1 MTTGGETRVD
11 LDAGS
16 KSSSGGARA
25 VSSASAGE
33 TQPLTTPLRTAPGT
47 ATRRRPGRCS
57 LWTFNACAAA
67 LHAAWFVV
75 FVLLWALDTRPDG
88 TRRDVTYPLWV
99 SYATFGDRPEPP
111 VLALPGV
118 NAAAVR
124 ADLER
129 AFPDF
134 FRRPGLASPYPEC
147 TPPEGAK
154 VGTMRVL
161 PSWRDTGLV
170 FSLHWLIATF
180 FALSFLFQ
188 AAAAVIDAVAA
199 VRHRRHRRALMGD
212 DHANAARFVREDAA
226 DSAATPSVACWLR
239 FVEYAFSASVMV
251 VAVAL
256 QVGIMDAWTLFTLA
270 ALTWV
275 TMILGL
281 IGERVMAAEEALG
294 VLAARCRCVS
304 VSASKPTRATS
315 RDDAAG
321 NANRENE
328 ISAATTAT
336 CVGASLPAVRWAAH
350 TAAWVT
356 MGAVFVVLVAHFFQS
371 QRACEFADAPG
382 GREEN
387 VAPDFVYAIV
397 FCELA
402 LFVGFGLTQTAQF
415 LAFDAWWRGERGEG
429 GEAVARR
436 GRWIEAAYIAQS
448 LVSKTL
454 LGWLVYGGNFAPG

>member
-1 MTTGGETRVD
+1 MMTGGETRVD
-11 LDAGS
+11 LGAGS
-16 KSSSGGARA
+16 KSSSSGAGA
-25 VSSASAGE
+25 VASASAGE
-33 TQPLTTPLRTAPGT
+33 TQPLTTPLRAAPGT
-47 ATRRRPGRCS
+47 QLWPGCCS
-57 LWTFNACAAA
+57 LWTFNARAAA

-75 FVLLWALDTRPDG
+75 FVLLWALETRPDG
-88 TRRDVTYPLWV
+88 IRRDVKYPLWV

-111 VLALPGV
+111 LLALPGA

-129 AFPDF
+129 VFPDF
-134 FRRPGLASPYPEC
+134 FQRPGIASPYPEC

-154 VGTMRVL
+154 VGTMSVL
-161 PSWRDTGLV
+161 PSWTDTGIVL
-170 FSLHWLIATF
+170 SLHWLVVSF

-212 DHANAARFVREDAA
+212 DQNTAARLVREDGA

-251 VAVAL
+251 VAIAL

-294 VLAARCRCVS
+294 LLAARCRCVS
-304 VSASKPTRATS
+304 VSGSKPTRAPS
-315 RDDAAG
+315 PNDASG
-321 NANRENE
+321 KPEDENE
-328 ISAATTAT
+328 SSASATAT
-336 CVGASLPAVRWAAH
+336 RVGTSLPAVRWTAH

-356 MGAVFVVLVAHFFQS
+356 MGAVFVVLVAHFYQS
-371 QRACEFADAPG
+371 RRACEFADAPG
-382 GREEN
+382 GEEEN

-402 LFVGFGLTQTAQF
+402 LFVGFGLAQTAQF
-415 LAFDAWWRGERGEG
+415 LAFDAWWRGES
-429 GEAVARR
+429 GEATARR
-436 GRWIEAAYIAQS
+436 GRRIEAAYVAQS

-454 LGWLVYGGNFAPG
+454 LGWLVYGGNFASG